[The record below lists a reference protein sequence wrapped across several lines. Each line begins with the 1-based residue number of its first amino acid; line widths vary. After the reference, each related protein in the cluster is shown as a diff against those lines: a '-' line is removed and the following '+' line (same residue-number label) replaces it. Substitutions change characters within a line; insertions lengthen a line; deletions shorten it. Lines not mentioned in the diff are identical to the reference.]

1 MRCASHGDSEPTLGP
16 HRQPVVFLVRE
27 RAVRVALLVGEGREH
42 KSVCHFKTM
51 SKFDWGISGHHDVK
65 RYSVLGCTCRYITA
79 VYESNLGSPT
89 RTGTPAEN
97 IT

>member
-1 MRCASHGDSEPTLGP
+1 
-16 HRQPVVFLVRE
+16 
-27 RAVRVALLVGEGREH
+27 LLVSQRREH

-51 SKFDWGISGHHDVK
+51 SKLEWGISRHHDFK
-65 RYSVLGCTCRYITA
+65 RYSVPGCTCRYIKA
-79 VYESNLGSPT
+79 VYKSNLGSPT